1 MFLAKKLLKRT
12 KSSGRNENERDLHDM
27 PQCHTPTEDL
37 DMALALSVSM
47 ETAKSEAKCGI
58 EDSRFE
64 QSPSESTSGSRC
76 SARSLSGA
84 SNSQVDTV
92 KPDGA
97 QRERILSAQSESSIL
112 EHDSSPEVKQP
123 GVPAVS
129 VHEAEE
135 KQEHWDLADIAS
147 GIPLSPRESTAGV
160 EFATPSPDPPALG
173 KENGLSAPNLTR
185 STTEPPPE
193 VSRLN
198 LSRSVSASSATSAAT
213 APAVLDDVNI
223 DLPSEE
229 DASLPAT
236 GGGQQT
242 TTAVDLDADL
252 ALALQMQENMRIRQ
266 RQANS
271 QPRQTRS
278 RGATPRRPEP
288 HAGGTPSTAR
298 SQKSQPKR
306 QIRVESLSNGDP
318 IPKTVEAICQICM
331 DRPRDCVLVPCG
343 HALCKRCGR
352 RSDDCF
358 FCKKKIVRRQK
369 LFL

>member
-1 MFLAKKLLKRT
+1 
-12 KSSGRNENERDLHDM
+12 M
-27 PQCHTPTEDL
+27 PHPDEDL

-252 ALALQMQENMRIRQ
+252 ALALQMQENMEYDKDK
-266 RQANS
+266 
-271 QPRQTRS
+271 QTHNQDR
-278 RGATPRRPEP
+278 RGLVEP
-288 HAGGTPSTAR
+288 LQGDQNHMQEELHQQQGAR
-298 SQKSQPKR
+298 SHSP
-306 QIRVESLSNGDP
+306 N
-318 IPKTVEAICQICM
+318 A
-331 DRPRDCVLVPCG
+331 
-343 HALCKRCGR
+343 
-352 RSDDCF
+352 RSEWNPF
-358 FCKKKIVRRQK
+358 QMATLFQK
-369 LFL
+369 LLRLFAKYVWTDHVTVYLSPVGMLSASDVAEDQMIASSAKRK